1 MKMISDILF
10 SNGLEKI
17 NRKKL
22 YFRKTARAVIFSKN
36 FEKIL
41 MLFSEKHNDYTF
53 PGGGLDKGE
62 VYKEALQR
70 ELKEEIG
77 LIEFEILKPC
87 GQILE
92 VRKSMSNPKFI
103 YKQLSKYFI
112 VSANKFGKRNL
123 QPNEKKMGL
132 HTVWIDPKEAYLY
145 NLNSIENSK
154 ENRVCL
160 RRENVILKKIID
172 NKEEFLGQCVLENLK

>member
-1 MKMISDILF
+1 MKMISEILF

-17 NRKKL
+17 DRKKL

-53 PGGGLDKGE
+53 PGGGLDRGE

-70 ELKEEIG
+70 ELREEIG
-77 LIEFEILKPC
+77 LLEFEILKPC

-92 VRKSMSNPKFI
+92 VKTSMSNKNFK

-112 VSANKFGKRNL
+112 VKATKFGKRSL
-123 QPNEKKMGL
+123 RPNERKMGL
-132 HTVWIDPKEAYLY
+132 HTVWIDPKEAYEY
-145 NLNSIENSK
+145 NLTSILESK
-154 ENRVCL
+154 ENRVCI
-160 RRENVILKKIID
+160 RRENVILKKIIE
-172 NKEEFLGQCVLENLK
+172 NKEEFLGLCVLESSK

>member
-1 MKMISDILF
+1 MKMISEILF
-10 SNGLEKI
+10 SPGLEKI

-77 LIEFEILKPC
+77 LLEFNIIKPC

-112 VSANKFGKRNL
+112 VSASKFGKRNL

-132 HTVWIDPKEAYLY
+132 HTVWIDPKQAYEY
-145 NLNSIENSK
+145 NLKSIDLSK

-172 NKEEFLGQCVLENLK
+172 NKEEFIGLCVLESLK